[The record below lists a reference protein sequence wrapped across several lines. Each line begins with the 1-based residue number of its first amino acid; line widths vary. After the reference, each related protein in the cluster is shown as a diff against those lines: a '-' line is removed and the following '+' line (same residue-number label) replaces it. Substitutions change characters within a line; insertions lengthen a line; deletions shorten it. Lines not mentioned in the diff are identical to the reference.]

1 MLIIKNKILPTKG
14 FSAINLFTLLFV
26 RKGATVDSVLIN
38 HESIHSAQMKEML
51 FIPFYLWYVIEW
63 LVWLIKYR
71 NSHAAY
77 RRISF
82 EREAYKNQFN
92 LHYLQKRKFWSWWK
106 YLTLKK
112 ERGAK

>member
-1 MLIIKNKILPTKG
+1 MIIIKNSILPTKG
-14 FSAINLFTLLFV
+14 FAAINLFTLLFV
-26 RKGATVDSVLIN
+26 RKEATVNQVLIN
-38 HESIHSAQMKEML
+38 HEAIHSAQMKEML

-63 LVWLIKYR
+63 LVWLVKYR

-82 EREAYKNQFN
+82 EREAYENQYK
-92 LHYLQKRKFWSWWK
+92 LYYLAKRKRWAWWS

-112 ERGAK
+112 EIKQ